1 MKESA
6 TNRAHA
12 ANALNHVIYH
22 NRTIDWVI
30 QNQSDEMSTPLVSEL
45 VYGVCRYYF
54 SLSQLLDARLKK
66 PLRDKDSI
74 LYCLLLVGAY
84 QLLRTDI
91 KSHAVVNETV
101 NACGLV
107 KRPWAR
113 GMVNGVLR
121 NIQRASPE
129 HANSPDTEQSFEL
142 PAWLHDMLKIDYG
155 ADFAELATANL
166 QRAPMTLRINQRN
179 TDRETYLASLTSNDI
194 SYATHEL
201 PYAVTLN
208 QPMATARLPGWS
220 TGQVAV
226 QDYGAQLVGA
236 LATRLLSNSDT
247 PQHVLDACCAPGG
260 KLFHLLEHT
269 TTSQVASMVALE
281 VSESRAQSTEAIAQ
295 RLGHKLPIVRG
306 DAGALD
312 WWDERPFS
320 FILLDAPC
328 SGTGTLRRHPDI
340 KLLLTPE
347 QVTEHA
353 RKQLQL
359 LENLWSTLAVGGTL
373 LYCTC
378 SLLAVENDN
387 VIERFLADTH
397 QADKGSRDE
406 FKSTAEVLDVNSLM
420 PFSTG
425 RATQFGWQLLPTDIN
440 TDGFYMA
447 LLKKVSTPAMPRSS
461 STAS

>member
-1 MKESA
+1 MQ
-6 TNRAHA
+6 NHA
-12 ANALNHVIYH
+12 DQMA
-22 NRTIDWVI
+22 
-30 QNQSDEMSTPLVSEL
+30 TPLVSEL

-113 GMVNGVLR
+113 GMINGVLR
-121 NIQRASPE
+121 AIQRASPDPTK
-129 HANSPDTEQSFEL
+129 APDTEQSFEL
-142 PAWLHDMLKIDYG
+142 PAWLHDMLKADYG
-155 ADFAELATANL
+155 EDFAELAQANL

-236 LATRLLSNSDT
+236 LASCVVSNADT
-247 PQHVLDACCAPGG
+247 PHHVLDACCAPGG
-260 KLFHLLEHT
+260 KLFHLLEHAAP
-269 TTSQVASMVALE
+269 SQVESVVALE
-281 VSESRAQSTEAIAQ
+281 LSETRAQSTEAIGQ

-306 DAGALD
+306 DAAALD

-320 FILLDAPC
+320 FVLLDAPC

-378 SLLAVENDN
+378 SLLAAENDH
-387 VIERFLADTH
+387 VIGHFLASLGDLSPTGADAGTDIAGQEDTTLPHAH
-397 QADKGSRDE
+397 QTDKGSRDE

-420 PFSTG
+420 PLSTG

-440 TDGFYMA
+440 TDGFYVA
-447 LLKKVSTPAMPRSS
+447 LLQKASTPAMSRSS